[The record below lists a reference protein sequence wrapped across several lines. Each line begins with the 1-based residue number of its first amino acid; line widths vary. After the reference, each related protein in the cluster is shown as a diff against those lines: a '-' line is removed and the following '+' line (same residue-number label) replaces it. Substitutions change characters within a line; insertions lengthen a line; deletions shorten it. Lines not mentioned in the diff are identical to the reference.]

1 MAQKKVL
8 ICRVYLIMEN
18 NWLRVG
24 YVMVSRALLMSMCEK
39 QGAANGD
46 EEAFL
51 RVLTHVNYKTKVAWC
66 NGVEVTCA
74 RGESVISFMGW
85 ADILGWRRGHVR
97 RFFERCIAQGLVE
110 KVPGDCLSHI
120 RIPGYD
126 AWTGNSGEKKKVEKK
141 VDEIFER
148 FIDKYGEV
156 THIRIESKA
165 LVGKLWKKL
174 STRERE
180 LALERIEDY
189 YYSLSDIR
197 YCRSAAKYL
206 DLKIFNEDFTN

>member
-1 MAQKKVL
+1 M
-8 ICRVYLIMEN
+8 
-18 NWLRVG
+18 
-24 YVMVSRALLMSMCEK
+24 
-39 QGAANGD
+39 D
-46 EEAFL
+46 E
-51 RVLTHVNYKTKVAWC
+51 V
-66 NGVEVTCA
+66 
-74 RGESVISFMGW
+74 
-85 ADILGWRRGHVR
+85 
-97 RFFERCIAQGLVE
+97 
-110 KVPGDCLSHI
+110 
-120 RIPGYD
+120 
-126 AWTGNSGEKKKVEKK
+126 
-141 VDEIFER
+141 FER

-156 THIRIESKA
+156 THIRIESKT

>member
-1 MAQKKVL
+1 M
-8 ICRVYLIMEN
+8 
-18 NWLRVG
+18 
-24 YVMVSRALLMSMCEK
+24 
-39 QGAANGD
+39 
-46 EEAFL
+46 

-141 VDEIFER
+141 VDEVFER

-156 THIRIESKA
+156 THTRIESKA